1 VRSPTTTGKI
11 ERFHQSLRREF
22 LADRTFPSLVAA
34 QQALDVWVKEY
45 NERIAIINWEMTQKQ
60 FRIWIRKVGIDQDRI
75 TVWDLRDNPLPLTS
89 QTAQDELVAWLKEA
103 NAADLWIDSRRGL
116 MGDCGWSE
124 IDNDDAIKVQR
135 ILDPLKSAAASAIC
149 S

>member
-124 IDNDDAIKVQR
+124 IDNDDAIKV
-135 ILDPLKSAAASAIC
+135 
-149 S
+149 